1 MRWDYVQ
8 CKRNVEFVEFSFKVD
23 TFVSFGINA
32 PDFFSIK
39 TQLGNPYAI
48 NNYFF
53 FFFFHNQPQTRKII
67 VKTCITWNIRK
78 PTPKEYCSRVLS
90 F

>member
-53 FFFFHNQPQTRKII
+53 FFFFSQPTTNTKNH
-67 VKTCITWNIRK
+67 C
-78 PTPKEYCSRVLS
+78 
-90 F
+90 